1 MERSAKV
8 DFLKDLRVDRQ
19 TETDRRGQADRDRQ
33 TKTDRYAM
41 AGAKPMCLCRF
52 LSFLDTI
59 AAISVLAHERKDHVF
74 VQDLSLPSSIIVLL
88 R

>member
-1 MERSAKV
+1 MEGSAKA
-8 DFLKDLRVDRQ
+8 DFLRDLRVDRQ
-19 TETDRRGQADRDRQ
+19 TETDRRRQADRDRQ

-59 AAISVLAHERKDHVF
+59 AAISVLAHERKDHVLL
-74 VQDLSLPSSIIVLL
+74 QDLSLPSSIIVL
-88 R
+88 